1 MNGSDERDAPDQ
13 ATVTAYLANRLGQ
26 ADAEAFEAYCLRH
39 PDFARRVELEL
50 ILKVG
55 LRQTQGPDQVQR
67 TRYRRR
73 TLLAIA
79 AGLVL
84 LVGGGLL
91 LFAPV
96 HPGAPLAYRS
106 ATEVPAPLLAGPRV
120 SVTLI
125 RLREG
130 SDVHRVIALRE
141 AGVLAVRVAPDS
153 SPGRQGYAMAIALE
167 SVIPHSVTLDNL
179 LPDANGYIQ
188 VYLPLASVA
197 GKSLKISVNPFPAT
211 GSDSVSFRVQV
222 QYAPNT
228 PVDAR

>member
-1 MNGSDERDAPDQ
+1 VSGSYGPDAPDPS
-13 ATVTAYLANRLGQ
+13 TVTAYLANRLG
-26 ADAEAFEAYCLRH
+26 ATDAEAFEVYCLRH

-55 LRQTQGPDQVQR
+55 LRQTQGPDPVRR
-67 TRYRRR
+67 TRNHRRMV
-73 TLLAIA
+73 LAIA

-84 LVGGGLL
+84 VVAGAVLL
-91 LFAPV
+91 LPPV
-96 HPGAPLAYRS
+96 HPGELLAYRS
-106 ATEVPAPLLAGPRV
+106 ATEVPSPLLAGPRV

-125 RLREG
+125 RLRAG
-130 SDVHRVIALRE
+130 PDVHQVIAPRE

-153 SPGRQGYAMAIALE
+153 SPGRAGYAMGIALE
-167 SVIPHSVTLDNL
+167 SVIPHSVTVDNL

-197 GKSLKISVNPFPAT
+197 GKSLKISVNPFPST
-211 GSDSVSFRVQV
+211 GSDSISFRVQV